1 MRCLLLSLALT
12 TGCSMGTRARAY
24 PPALDPAG
32 RLVQV
37 NLNQRLINGELLAVS
52 DTGLLLLQQRQV
64 ILVKYSVIS
73 NSSFEDLPPSVAVRN
88 REPPSAPVREQLRL
102 ASRFP
107 QGVTPERLQVLLLAY
122 GQDSLKVF
130 GP

>member
-1 MRCLLLSLALT
+1 
-12 TGCSMGTRARAY
+12 MGTRARAY

-37 NLNQRLINGELLAVS
+37 NLNQRLIDGELLAVN